1 MDYEFYNKIRKGNLN
16 ALRDLQESELP
27 WAYFVCYH
35 ITGNTGQAAE
45 LLVRAWT
52 SAFKNIFNSDECIR
66 CSFANCLSREI
77 FIKSKSLPS
86 ADDMFASVPIP
97 QISQCFQVF
106 VEAID
111 RMESVDRT
119 IYWLSTFGDLETSD
133 VSELLNLSLSDA
145 KKYMNDI
152 SSKALPQV
160 VDGQSDFQRIM
171 LSTQFRSS
179 DKKAFDHITIP
190 PLLYNSLEYESMR
203 VIGKG
208 RNKINSNKTRKDSE
222 NMKPTAK
229 PTGKSTQ
236 PNRRAAAKKKK
247 TIIISCVAAVLA
259 IALIVTLVVVIKK
272 ANAPTPTVTTSYKVD
287 EVTVGNVST
296 TISGSGSLTPIKSE
310 TLTAADLLA
319 PIEAKIAEVTAISDE
334 GVLTLTIYSLTE
346 DGADYEITN
355 VKIID
360 FTNYEATEKTE
371 EYTIGTTDK
380 IYTVANGTLDEIE
393 STEIVVGDKLVIYD
407 ASEEFKNLIVYH
419 AESEG
424 SQAQSSSTGNGSAN
438 GGYTGSMPSIEDVTI
453 PEIAHGTIKTVNV
466 QVGDTVEAGDV
477 IAVIVFENEETRNI
491 LAPYDAVILEWYLGE
506 GDEVADETSVAMFM
520 GTDGYKMTISV
531 DENNISLVELGQDV
545 EISIDASNEEMPTG
559 KVTDI
564 SYNGSASGSTTA
576 YKLTVTFDYVEGT
589 YPGMSVSAE
598 VVIEDSGEGLLV
610 PVSAVQ
616 TSGDTKYVYLAP
628 SGAKLADVYEDG
640 DIDVSKLT
648 KVTVTTGM
656 SDGSYIMIESGNL
669 SEGDLVVVIT
679 RTSTLTG
686 SEGSDDDGRGGM
698 SGFPGGSGSF
708 PGGSF
713 PGGSFPGGDLPEGF
727 DPSQFGGGFPF
738 GN

>member
-16 ALRDLQESELP
+16 ALRDLQESELR
-27 WAYFVCYH
+27 WAFYVCYR
-35 ITGNTGQAAE
+35 ITGSTGCAAALLRQAWKDTITMIVN
-45 LLVRAWT
+45 LGGCPR
-52 SAFKNIFNSDECIR
+52 D
-66 CSFANCLSREI
+66 SFRVCLSKEI
-77 FIKSKSLPS
+77 YRASETIPQPDEMFLSVPVPTLPS
-86 ADDMFASVPIP
+86 RFDSLIEE
-97 QISQCFQVF
+97 IN
-106 VEAID
+106 
-111 RMESVDRT
+111 RMEAKEKR
-119 IYWLSTFGDLETSD
+119 IYLLNRFGDLGNGEF
-133 VSELLNLSLSDA
+133 SEILEIPLYEA
-145 KKYMNDI
+145 KEYLYGLEKKTHPREN
-152 SSKALPQV
+152 
-160 VDGQSDFQRIM
+160 G
-171 LSTQFRSS
+171 
-179 DKKAFDHITIP
+179 KAFMDYIALSNEFRGTNRRLFDDITLPELFIST
-190 PLLYNSLEYESMR
+190 LEHDYNTIFHTSGR
-203 VIGKG
+203 VVGT
-208 RNKINSNKTRKDSE
+208 NKTRKDSE

-698 SGFPGGSGSF
+698 SGFPGGSG
-708 PGGSF
+708 G
-713 PGGSFPGGDLPEGF
+713 FPGGDFDFGDF
-727 DPSQFGGGFPF
+727 DPSQMPSGGFPF

>member
-16 ALRDLQESELP
+16 VLRDLQESELR
-27 WAYFVCYH
+27 WAFYVCYR
-35 ITGNTGQAAE
+35 ITGSTGCAAALLRQAWKNTITMIVNLGGCSRASFRVCFSEE
-45 LLVRAWT
+45 LYRASET
-52 SAFKNIFNSDECIR
+52 IPQPDEMFLSAPVPT
-66 CSFANCLSREI
+66 
-77 FIKSKSLPS
+77 LPS
-86 ADDMFASVPIP
+86 RFDSL
-97 QISQCFQVF
+97 
-106 VEAID
+106 ID
-111 RMESVDRT
+111 EIDQMDAKEKR
-119 IYWLSTFGDLETSD
+119 IY
-133 VSELLNLSLSDA
+133 LLNRFGGLGNGEFSEILEISLYEAKEYLYGLEKKTHPRENGKAFMDYIALSNEFRGTNRRLFD
-145 KKYMNDI
+145 DI
-152 SSKALPQV
+152 ALPELFISTLEHDYNTIFHTSGRV
-160 VDGQSDFQRIM
+160 VG
-171 LSTQFRSS
+171 T
-179 DKKAFDHITIP
+179 
-190 PLLYNSLEYESMR
+190 
-203 VIGKG
+203 
-208 RNKINSNKTRKDSE
+208 NKTRKDSE
-222 NMKPTAK
+222 KMKPTAK

-247 TIIISCVAAVLA
+247 TVIISCVAAVLV

-272 ANAPTPTVTTSYKVD
+272 ANTPAASVTTSYKID

-310 TLTAADLLA
+310 TLTAVELLA
-319 PIEAKIAEVTAISDE
+319 ELDPIEAKIAKVTAISDE
-334 GVLTLTIYSLTE
+334 GVLTLTIYGSTE
-346 DGADYEITN
+346 EGAEYEITD
-355 VKIID
+355 VKVVD
-360 FTNYEATEKTE
+360 FTNYEATEETE
-371 EYTIGTTDK
+371 EYTIGSTDK
-380 IYTVANGTLDEIE
+380 IWAVENGAIEEIE
-393 STEIVVGDKLVIYD
+393 DTEIVVGDMLVIYD
-407 ASEEFKNLIVYH
+407 VSEDRTNLVVYH
-419 AESEG
+419 AESEE
-424 SQAQSSSTGNGSAN
+424 AQVLSSSTGS
-438 GGYTGSMPSIEDVTI
+438 GSMGSLPSIDKVTI
-453 PEIAHGTIKTVNV
+453 PEIVGGTIQAVNV
-466 QVGDTVEAGDV
+466 QVGDTVEEGDV
-477 IAVIVFENEETRNI
+477 IAVIVFETDDTRNI
-491 LAPYDAVILEWYLGE
+491 IAPYDAVILEWYLHE
-506 GDEVADETSVAMFM
+506 GDEISDETSVAMFM
-520 GTDGYKMTISV
+520 STDGYQMTISV

-640 DIDVSKLT
+640 DVDVSKLT

-698 SGFPGGSGSF
+698 SGFPGGSG
-708 PGGSF
+708 GF
-713 PGGSFPGGDLPEGF
+713 PGGSFPGGDFDFGDF
-727 DPSQFGGGFPF
+727 DPSQMPSGGFPF

>member
-1 MDYEFYNKIRKGNLN
+1 MDYEVYSKIKKCNLSV
-16 ALRDLQESELP
+16 LRDLQESELP
-27 WAYFVCYH
+27 WAYFVCYRM
-35 ITGNTGQAAE
+35 TKDVGTAAE
-45 LLVRAWT
+45 LLRKAWMET
-52 SAFKNIFNSDECIR
+52 ISMIVTLGGCPCD
-66 CSFANCLSREI
+66 SFRSCLARELYRLCDTVPDVEDDDLFSSFEVPRI
-77 FIKSKSLPS
+77 AKKFDFFIEK
-86 ADDMFASVPIP
+86 
-97 QISQCFQVF
+97 
-106 VEAID
+106 ID
-111 RMESVDRT
+111 RMEHKERK
-119 IYWLSTFGDLETSD
+119 IYLLNKLGDLSNGEF
-133 VSELLNLSLSDA
+133 SEILDIPLYEAKEYLYALERKAHPRENGNAYFELMHLSNEFKGTNKRLFE
-145 KKYMNDI
+145 
-152 SSKALPQV
+152 QV
-160 VDGQSDFQRIM
+160 
-171 LSTQFRSS
+171 
-179 DKKAFDHITIP
+179 TIP
-190 PLLYNSLEYESMR
+190 ELFISTLEHDYNTIFHTSGR
-203 VIGKG
+203 VVGT
-208 RNKINSNKTRKDSE
+208 NKTRKDSE

-698 SGFPGGSGSF
+698 SGFPGGSG
-708 PGGSF
+708 GF
-713 PGGSFPGGDLPEGF
+713 PGGSFPGGDF
-727 DPSQFGGGFPF
+727 DPSQMPSGGFPF